1 MSAMQ
6 DVNFYIQDWDLTK
19 LVSDKEIK
27 EYVKSER
34 GYEAREIVKGMIENG
49 LLKENAKILR

>member
-6 DVNFYIQDWDLTK
+6 DVNFYIQDWNLSK

-49 LLKENAKILR
+49 LLEENVKI